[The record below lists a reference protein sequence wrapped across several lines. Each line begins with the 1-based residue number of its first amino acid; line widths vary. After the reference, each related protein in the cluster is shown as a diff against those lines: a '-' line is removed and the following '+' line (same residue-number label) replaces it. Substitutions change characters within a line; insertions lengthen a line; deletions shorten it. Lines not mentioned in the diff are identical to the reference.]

1 MLAAA
6 LGGGVSMVILI
17 VVVMGTVVVALVLYY
32 QRKIKKSSQTEINP
46 EYAIVNPVPPPL
58 PHPRVQ
64 FGENVAYH
72 AAVESSIDEH
82 DYEAV
87 DRDAESEYEVP
98 TAENITYE
106 SVDKS
111 VEYEVPIVE
120 NIAYGKFSEARS

>member
-1 MLAAA
+1 MLAVA
-6 LGGGVSMVILI
+6 LGVGVSMLILI

-32 QRKIKKSSQTEINP
+32 QRKIKKSSQTEITP

-58 PHPRVQ
+58 PQPRVQ

-87 DRDAESEYEVP
+87 DRDAEYEVP
-98 TAENITYE
+98 TAENIAYE

-111 VEYEVPIVE
+111 VEYEMPIVE